1 VTGARFAKLM
11 ERSPDGELVMTAN
24 HGLQAGP
31 PLTVPLEDEASGA
44 GSVFLSKK
52 PLFVEDARGDD
63 RISQRVLMATSAV
76 SMHFE
81 PVLRNE
87 ESVAVLVVGWTRP
100 VDESSR
106 IAASM
111 RMLAAETAMALERS
125 DLLARLEEV
134 ARTDDLTGLFNRRG
148 WEEQL
153 PRELARSRRN
163 DDPLC
168 VAMLD
173 LDFFKN
179 YNDQR
184 GHQAGDRLLKQSAS
198 AWLRELRVSDTLA
211 SYGGEEFSVALPGCR
226 LENAKDIVERLRAAM
241 PGDQTVSAG
250 VVCWNG
256 RETAE
261 ELVGRADAALYEAK
275 RMGRD
280 CLVAAGDTSPGDLSS
295 VSL

>member
-1 VTGARFAKLM
+1 
-11 ERSPDGELVMTAN
+11 
-24 HGLQAGP
+24 
-31 PLTVPLEDEASGA
+31 
-44 GSVFLSKK
+44 
-52 PLFVEDARGDD
+52 
-63 RISQRVLMATSAV
+63 MATGSV

-87 ESVAVLVVGWTRP
+87 ESVAVLVVGWNRQ
-100 VDESSR
+100 VDETSR

-111 RMLAAETAMALERS
+111 RMLAAETAMTLERS

-134 ARTDDLTGLFNRRG
+134 ARTDDLTGLRNRRG
-148 WEEQL
+148 WEEEL
-153 PRELARSRRN
+153 PRELARAKRHKS
-163 DDPLC
+163 PLC

-198 AWLRELRVSDTLA
+198 AWERELRESDILA
-211 SYGGEEFSVALPGCR
+211 RYGGEEFSVALPGCR
-226 LENAKDIVERLRAAM
+226 LENAKDIVERLRAVM

-280 CLVAAGDTSPGDLSS
+280 CLVAAGDTPPGELSS
-295 VSL
+295 VL